1 MSSITEYGSLRTTMP
16 THDAHARHAHAA
28 GFISTYVFSRDH
40 KIIGIQFLFSTL
52 IWFLVGGLLA
62 LGVRWQLAWPWSD
75 MPIIGKMLFAAEG
88 GQISPEFYTMLF
100 TMHATVMIF
109 FVIIPILAGA
119 FGNFLIP
126 LMIGADDMAFPDAEH
141 AELLVHV
148 AGVHSALAAA
158 SSSPA
163 ERRQARLDRLSAAL
177 GLRGRTRQRWRK
189 RCGCSA

>member
-1 MSSITEYGSLRTTMP
+1 M
-16 THDAHARHAHAA
+16 
-28 GFISTYVFSRDH
+28 
-40 KIIGIQFLFSTL
+40 LFS
-52 IWFLVGGLLA
+52 
-62 LGVRWQLAWPWSD
+62 
-75 MPIIGKMLFAAEG
+75 AEG

-148 AGVHSALAAA
+148 AGVHLLSGPASSWPAARPRRAGPPIHLVVEPAAA
-158 SSSPA
+158 PGS
-163 ERRQARLDRLSAAL
+163 
-177 GLRGRTRQRWRK
+177 
-189 RCGCSA
+189 